1 MHGKP
6 RDGHGWVYRA
16 YDLIPILDPIFLR
29 GFISFEMYNFMIQIR
44 YHKFKVINNMTQ
56 CEHPFQC
63 GSSLHNNK
71 IWFVGRLCL
80 AHVTYSYNFHGGI
93 RHFGKQAQILK
104 SLALSL
110 IIAPNTSQDY
120 FVVSLTAD

>member
-1 MHGKP
+1 
-6 RDGHGWVYRA
+6 
-16 YDLIPILDPIFLR
+16 
-29 GFISFEMYNFMIQIR
+29 
-44 YHKFKVINNMTQ
+44 MTQ

-63 GSSLHNNK
+63 GSNLHNKK

-104 SLALSL
+104 LLALSL

-120 FVVSLTAD
+120 FVPLTIPTIMITTNSRSAIN